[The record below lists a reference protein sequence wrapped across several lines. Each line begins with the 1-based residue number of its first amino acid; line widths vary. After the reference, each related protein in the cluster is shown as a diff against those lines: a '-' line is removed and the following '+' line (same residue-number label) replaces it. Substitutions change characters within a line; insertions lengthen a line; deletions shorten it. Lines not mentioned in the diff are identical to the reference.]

1 MMSQCCGRKSRFHA
15 LEFAPLSVLF
25 LMCMQAASCLKRP
38 APAIKAKQRRKLRRG
53 PREERSRP

>member
-1 MMSQCCGRKSRFHA
+1 MSLNS
-15 LEFAPLSVLF
+15 LLF

-53 PREERSRP
+53 LREERSRPCPVCS